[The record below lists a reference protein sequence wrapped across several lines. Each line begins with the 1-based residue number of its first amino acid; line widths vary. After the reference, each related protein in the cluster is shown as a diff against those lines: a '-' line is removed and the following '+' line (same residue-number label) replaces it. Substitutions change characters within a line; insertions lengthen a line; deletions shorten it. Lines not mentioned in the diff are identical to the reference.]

1 MYNFP
6 TFTPLQTINIHGKK
20 LDYLGAYKSLVYFSY
35 IALYL
40 LLFEGLESNLSFL
53 YIRLK

>member
-35 IALYL
+35 IA
-40 LLFEGLESNLSFL
+40 
-53 YIRLK
+53 